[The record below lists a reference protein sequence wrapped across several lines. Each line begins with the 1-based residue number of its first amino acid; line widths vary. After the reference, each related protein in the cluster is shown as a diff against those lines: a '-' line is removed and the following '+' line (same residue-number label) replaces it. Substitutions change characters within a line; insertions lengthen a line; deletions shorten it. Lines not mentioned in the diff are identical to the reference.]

1 MAGVSGLL
9 TLLLLLPVGAAAGGG
24 VEANAGMEVARGR
37 SAFLAK
43 EQLRIRT
50 RAGDL
55 CKVEVVLNQPV
66 TQRVGRLTPQ
76 VFDCDFLPEEVT
88 YRHNGSPLLDSDQ
101 VLLRLYRLGPAETGV
116 ESVVLRVR
124 VVDRSPRL
132 ADLGPTPL
140 VVPDFYA
147 LSNAIDGSV
156 VNIGGRDG
164 AACTVRLLAAAGA
177 LTAGR
182 LVREDDGLRG
192 EAAAAARC
200 PGNRSCADGAEEVSY
215 LKTGCQDFLS
225 SGLKYQH
232 LSPPSPDLDHIAIT
246 VELRDQESGAPL
258 EAESLWLPVRIVGAT
273 PNQPPRAAFMASFIL
288 EVDQFVL
295 TPITTATL
303 DAEDPEGPRDGLLF
317 NVSVPPPRGYVT
329 HLDERTKPVGSFS
342 RSDLHHLKVAYQPPN
357 GSRSARDNFQMEF
370 RAIDASYATSPPIVV
385 DVSIRAAETDAPRVS
400 WNTGLDLLEGQ
411 SRAITWAE
419 LQIVDSDN
427 IDDVVLV
434 AVDGP
439 AHGRLTVRGA
449 KAFAFG
455 TRDLRE
461 GRVAYEHSGS
471 ESTRD
476 HVVFRISD
484 GRHSSRHK
492 FPINI
497 LPRDDTP
504 PFLVNNVALEVPEGG
519 ALRLR
524 PAALL
529 ASDADSADARILF
542 RVDVPPRAGRL
553 VSRADPRDPGLPVT
567 SFLQRD
573 LTRGLIFYQHS
584 GEEIFEDSFQVTLA
598 DAHVPPNLSQT
609 VAVAVFPVEDGLPV
623 EWDGSVRRLTLKET
637 QVAFITRAH
646 LRFTHSERPQADLT
660 YAITRPCHSPQRP
673 GLMDAGR
680 LFFVDGAAAL
690 SRDPTAPAL
699 KSFTQHAVDHL
710 KVAYMPPLEDIGP
723 DPLAVRFVF
732 SVSAHRGGAVAN
744 LDFNIT
750 VTPVDDQPPEAFGNL
765 LRVEEGG
772 AAFVTDEHVLVR
784 DRDTHEPDL
793 KVELERPARRGRLEL
808 RGRSL
813 RPGDA
818 FALADLRGLAV
829 RYVHDDSE
837 STEDD
842 VGLRVTDGV
851 NAVLLDL
858 RIHVVP
864 VNDEPPQLGAGL
876 RGGLRCPEGGRVQLT
891 ADYLLATDR
900 DSEDAKLS
908 YMLARR
914 PARGELRRAGL
925 AVDKF
930 SQEDLLRGD
939 VFYVHTGG
947 EIGPAPAS
955 DTVTLIISDGEAG
968 GTDGCCPGDAPPV
981 PLHGTLPVYDLN
993 VTLLP
998 VNNKVPSV
1006 ILGSVLAVDEG
1017 SWACLCGGILGAW
1030 DADSP
1035 PAELT
1040 FHLDAKPLHGF
1051 LENVQPTPGYE
1062 KSNAGV
1068 PIGLQ
1073 LDEVTS
1079 GFINYVQS
1087 EHEGAEPTADQLLIS
1102 VSDGLHHSASAPVRI
1117 VIHPTND
1124 EKPSLRLANFTV
1136 KEGGARELTP
1146 SLLDAFDLDAP
1157 ADELTFSLAGAPAHG
1172 GLKAGPSRPPD
1183 RTGIQLLSDIFIFE
1197 TALLES
1203 LRVWYEHDDSE
1214 TLEDRLTLRLSD
1226 GVHSLS
1232 ATAVVSVLPVDD
1244 HPPRLLKYAEPG
1256 ERRLLSAVVL
1266 QAEDADTPPEKLF
1279 YLLHAAP
1286 RFGRL
1291 QLEVSRT
1298 GPTELAAG
1306 RNFTQDD
1313 VDANRLSYEPRR
1325 RGDDGGFQGHDSF
1338 RFSLSDLEHQSSAH
1352 TFSITISGAHK
1363 GDVSV
1368 WTGAVHVA
1376 SGQRV
1381 LLNTDFLRAQDGGGR
1396 PDRLVYTVTAAPRH
1410 GLLHAAARPG
1420 VPLATFT
1427 QMDVAAQRV
1436 CYTHDN
1442 GQLHRSDA
1450 FRSVGEGTPPD
1461 LTREAPPL
1469 RGTLTTALADVDGR
1483 HLAYR
1488 HADPAGR
1495 RLNDSFRFLPG
1506 DGRNRGYLR
1515 DGRLRTEPAVF
1526 AIHVEHADRSPPILT
1541 TLGRPSEVIRLR
1553 DGRRALSIT
1562 SEHLRA
1568 VDAHSPPD
1576 GLQFAVVTPPRFGH
1590 LENIRTG
1597 AYVRGRFTQR
1607 DLQRRSLVFVVPAD
1621 ADVTEDSF
1629 VFRLSD
1635 PAGNAAP
1642 PQTLDLSWS
1651 RIELSASCFRTCE
1664 TAGTLQVHIQRRG
1677 KSADPAYVAI
1687 QVRDGTAKAGRDFTH
1702 STAGLI
1708 QFDPGVDRKTWSIYP
1723 EADGLEEN
1731 DEDFTVVLQDP
1742 KNAVLGQRTSARVEI
1757 VDPRGGDVAS
1767 IGQQSQSKPKL
1778 DPEPGVKRNTSQ
1790 NKTEIQEHEN
1800 QIQVPNNNQNRNQ
1813 DEKQNRNRKKKKI
1826 IEIIVIIN
1834 KNGDKKIPKRN
1845 LTVLHQFHSL
1855 TSLRLEEVA
1864 APQAGG
1870 ATERHGPGHAPP
1882 AGSRKREAE
1891 SRQRKVRSVR
1901 GLWRKT
1907 GDLFSGPVPASWRL
1921 CVVCPVQTGRS
1932 PTGRCEVGWTRH
1944 GGRCYL
1950 AGSSVSSWAS
1960 AERSCSVLSNS
1971 SLPSVRSRRHLGWLW
1986 RFGGEKPFWIG
1997 RSEMAATRRGKKDF
2011 KSWICQQATFWSSA
2025 CMHANSSNWLASW
2038 GQGFKVCF
2046 RIRAGVSNKGVALAI
2061 VIWSGTFL

>member
-182 LVREDDGLRG
+182 LCGTESRANVPRNLLCVALVVRHPGG

-357 GSRSARDNFQMEF
+357 GSRSARDNFQVLF

-553 VSRADPRDPGLPVT
+553 VSRADPRLPVT

-851 NAVLLDL
+851 NAVLFC
-858 RIHVVP
+858 RWRHPQVVP

-1006 ILGSVLAVDEG
+1006 ILGGSVLAVDEG

-1136 KEGGARELTP
+1136 CEGGARELTP

-1183 RTGIQLLSDIFIFE
+1183 RTGASPAAVASFTLRQLRQG
-1197 TALLES
+1197 

-1291 QLEVSRT
+1291 QLEV
-1298 GPTELAAG
+1298 A
-1306 RNFTQDD
+1306 
-1313 VDANRLSYEPRR
+1313 
-1325 RGDDGGFQGHDSF
+1325 
-1338 RFSLSDLEHQSSAH
+1338 
-1352 TFSITISGAHK
+1352 
-1363 GDVSV
+1363 
-1368 WTGAVHVA
+1368 
-1376 SGQRV
+1376 
-1381 LLNTDFLRAQDGGGR
+1381 
-1396 PDRLVYTVTAAPRH
+1396 
-1410 GLLHAAARPG
+1410 
-1420 VPLATFT
+1420 
-1427 QMDVAAQRV
+1427 
-1436 CYTHDN
+1436 
-1442 GQLHRSDA
+1442 
-1450 FRSVGEGTPPD
+1450 
-1461 LTREAPPL
+1461 LTR
-1469 RGTLTTALADVDGR
+1469 
-1483 HLAYR
+1483 
-1488 HADPAGR
+1488 
-1495 RLNDSFRFLPG
+1495 SLPG
-1506 DGRNRGYLR
+1506 L
-1515 DGRLRTEPAVF
+1515 
-1526 AIHVEHADRSPPILT
+1526 
-1541 TLGRPSEVIRLR
+1541 
-1553 DGRRALSIT
+1553 
-1562 SEHLRA
+1562 
-1568 VDAHSPPD
+1568 
-1576 GLQFAVVTPPRFGH
+1576 
-1590 LENIRTG
+1590 
-1597 AYVRGRFTQR
+1597 
-1607 DLQRRSLVFVVPAD
+1607 
-1621 ADVTEDSF
+1621 
-1629 VFRLSD
+1629 
-1635 PAGNAAP
+1635 
-1642 PQTLDLSWS
+1642 
-1651 RIELSASCFRTCE
+1651 
-1664 TAGTLQVHIQRRG
+1664 
-1677 KSADPAYVAI
+1677 
-1687 QVRDGTAKAGRDFTH
+1687 
-1702 STAGLI
+1702 
-1708 QFDPGVDRKTWSIYP
+1708 
-1723 EADGLEEN
+1723 
-1731 DEDFTVVLQDP
+1731 
-1742 KNAVLGQRTSARVEI
+1742 
-1757 VDPRGGDVAS
+1757 
-1767 IGQQSQSKPKL
+1767 
-1778 DPEPGVKRNTSQ
+1778 
-1790 NKTEIQEHEN
+1790 
-1800 QIQVPNNNQNRNQ
+1800 
-1813 DEKQNRNRKKKKI
+1813 
-1826 IEIIVIIN
+1826 
-1834 KNGDKKIPKRN
+1834 
-1845 LTVLHQFHSL
+1845 
-1855 TSLRLEEVA
+1855 
-1864 APQAGG
+1864 
-1870 ATERHGPGHAPP
+1870 
-1882 AGSRKREAE
+1882 
-1891 SRQRKVRSVR
+1891 RSVR
-1901 GLWRKT
+1901 E
-1907 GDLFSGPVPASWRL
+1907 ASM
-1921 CVVCPVQTGRS
+1921 
-1932 PTGRCEVGWTRH
+1932 
-1944 GGRCYL
+1944 
-1950 AGSSVSSWAS
+1950 
-1960 AERSCSVLSNS
+1960 
-1971 SLPSVRSRRHLGWLW
+1971 LP
-1986 RFGGEKPFWIG
+1986 
-1997 RSEMAATRRGKKDF
+1997 
-2011 KSWICQQATFWSSA
+2011 
-2025 CMHANSSNWLASW
+2025 
-2038 GQGFKVCF
+2038 
-2046 RIRAGVSNKGVALAI
+2046 
-2061 VIWSGTFL
+2061 